1 MGMYLGLGLALSFL
15 YIMLQTISSTFAINA
30 GTPPILAAWVPN
42 ILFGIVAYFCYRHGP
57 N

>member
-42 ILFGIVAYFCYRHGP
+42 ILFGIVAYFCYKHAP